1 MSERYVHEDV
11 TLTCT
16 NGFHSSKM
24 LVKDRGVRIAGG
36 KLIATYEDK
45 PKDFACKWVGVLAA
59 IVAAACIAA
68 PFIIGVLAAFVI
80 GMGVALTLGNVLC
93 WIALRGATWAPVHSK
108 VKIKGIH
115 PLLSDSLL
123 TCPVFGGEIKFFY
136 DAATASKQNHINQFN
151 NTVEILGAAFM
162 GRSFRMF
169 ANSIKISGWVNA
181 SISFGTGMGKSLLWG
196 YGTSMINNMASNLLV
211 QDDIRKNLWEPVSGN
226 DETTAGSYATTNYQK
241 PFTDPLF
248 TEGESD
254 AFVKGDQ
261 VRGVKSVGPIKWKN
275 QTGKMTDN
283 EGRFS
288 DYGQSQ
294 AEIFKTNNPVH
305 RFSRGKDSPF
315 YGRQQGRQ
323 QKLNAKARQLGEEK
337 TTELSGRYEKRIS
350 KEYGKGISKADYGI
364 LAGFVVADLISQYE
378 RKSFAKYGMTNEQK
392 AQAGINIIA
401 NEH

>member
-16 NGFHSSKM
+16 NGFHTSKM

-115 PLLSDSLL
+115 PLLSDSIL
-123 TCPVFGGEIKFFY
+123 TCPVFSGEIKFFY
-136 DAATASKQNHINQFN
+136 DAATANRQNHINQLKN
-151 NTVEILGAAFM
+151 GTEILGAAFM

-169 ANSIKISGWVNA
+169 ANSIKLTGWMNA
-181 SISFGTGMGKSLLWG
+181 SWSFGVGIGKSLVFG
-196 YGTSMINNMASNLLV
+196 YVTAEANNVISNKLV
-211 QDDIRKNLWEPVSGN
+211 DDPWNAGFGEAVTGDSK
-226 DETTAGSYATTNYQK
+226 TTPSSYASANYQK

-248 TEGESD
+248 TEGEKD
-254 AFVKGDQ
+254 AIIKGDQ
-261 VRGVKSVGPIKWKN
+261 VRGVKRLGPIKWKN
-275 QTGKMTDN
+275 QTGKMVDN
-283 EGRFS
+283 DSRFQE
-288 DYGQSQ
+288 YGQTQSEIYK
-294 AEIFKTNNPVH
+294 AENPVH
-305 RFSRGKDSPF
+305 RYSRGRNSPF

-323 QKLNAKARQLGEEK
+323 QKLNRKARKL
-337 TTELSGRYEKRIS
+337 EKR
-350 KEYGKGISKADYGI
+350 KPKNYLAAMRTEYQRSTQKI
-364 LAGFVVADLISQYE
+364 LIVPIMGYS
-378 RKSFAKYGMTNEQK
+378 RHSC
-392 AQAGINIIA
+392 
-401 NEH
+401 